1 MLNIDYLREPSFAR
15 RLVYRYRSGTLKG
28 AMRSTVEKVGA
39 PLGHP
44 LVDHSDSNFVVGLD
58 GFFQGTHF
66 ADFGAS
72 RLGTIEA
79 AMRAM
84 FRYQAR
90 PVAIFVPASSKV
102 FATATWAEL
111 EQTAL
116 VIEEPL
122 ATAEN
127 LDRIIDFALATSDLS
142 PPADLVDDADL
153 RSFLL
158 DRTKLSP
165 RLGDIL
171 LDVDDYILTRLG
183 AEDVRSPVDVDVRET
198 ALNRAVARYIGD
210 PGPVERRGV
219 LTQALLRGDNERLMT
234 GALTSATATYLRRLI
249 KSLDGAA
256 FGTEHETALAWSYAL
271 LLTLAKVAALDET
284 YHPSWRGAPDLR
296 TLVVLDLCA
305 RFRRYLNGD
314 AIDDLLHETREAIRR
329 IPVLPAS
336 DEAAFDYLKEAIG
349 GLCANFDQLP
359 APFNELRLLLANR
372 LLAETIP
379 ARFTGRL
386 ADIVDQ
392 PIAVEHLRQR
402 IRSGTQDGA
411 ILLHG
416 PASGGVE
423 GLSSAF
429 AQALLCQ
436 NPFEGDRCGNCTS
449 CLEVVKQ
456 SSPYM
461 IQVLLS
467 GDAKVSAEGQV
478 QQVRTAVRSRGHWP
492 GKRAVVIVG
501 ADRVRKGAIDGL
513 LKTVEEA
520 PSLTSF
526 IFVAE
531 RIREVP
537 VALRS
542 RCLCIPIKRPLMSE

>member
-1 MLNIDYLREPSFAR
+1 MLDIDYLREPSFAR
-15 RLVYRYRSGTLKG
+15 RLVYRYRSGALKRP
-28 AMRSTVEKVGA
+28 MRSIVEKVGA
-39 PLGHP
+39 PLGHS
-44 LVDHSDSNFVVGLD
+44 LVDHSDNDFIAGLD

-66 ADFGAS
+66 ADFGDS

-84 FRYQAR
+84 FRYQTG

-127 LDRIIDFALATSDLS
+127 LNRIIAFALATSDLS
-142 PPADLVDDADL
+142 PPADLVEDANL

-171 LDVDDYILTRLG
+171 LDIDNYILTRLDG
-183 AEDVRSPVDVDVRET
+183 ADVRSPVDVDVRET
-198 ALNRAVARYIGD
+198 ALNSAVARYIRD

-219 LTQALLRGDNERLMT
+219 LAQTLLRGDNERLIT
-234 GALTSATATYLRRLI
+234 GALTSATATYLRRLSQ
-249 KSLDGAA
+249 SLDGAA
-256 FGTEHETALAWSYAL
+256 FGSEHEAALAWSYAL
-271 LLTLAKVAALDET
+271 LLTLAKVAALDES

-296 TLVVLDLCA
+296 TLIVVDLCA
-305 RFRRYLNGD
+305 RFRRYLSGD
-314 AIDDLLHETREAIRR
+314 AIDDLLHQTREAIRR

-336 DEAAFDYLKEAIG
+336 DEAAFDNLKEALE
-349 GLCANFDQLP
+349 GLCENFDQLP
-359 APFNELRLLLANR
+359 APFNELGVLLTNGVVTQALP
-372 LLAETIP
+372 T
-379 ARFTGRL
+379 RFSGRL
-386 ADIVDQ
+386 ADIDDQ

-402 IRSGTQDGA
+402 IRTGAQDGA

-416 PASGGVE
+416 PASGGAE
-423 GLSSAF
+423 RLSSAF
-429 AQALLCQ
+429 AQALLCEQ
-436 NPFEGDRCGNCTS
+436 PVEGDRCGDCVP
-449 CLEVVKQ
+449 CREAAKQ
-456 SSPYM
+456 SSPHM
-461 IQVLLS
+461 IQLLLS
-467 GDAKVSAEGQV
+467 GDPRVSAESQV
-478 QQVRTAVRSRGHWP
+478 KQVRAAVRARGHWP
-492 GKRAVVIVG
+492 GKRVVVMIG

-526 IFVAE
+526 IFLAE
-531 RIREVP
+531 RIHEVP
-537 VALRS
+537 AALRS
-542 RCLCIPIKRPLMSE
+542 RCPCIPLKPFATTK